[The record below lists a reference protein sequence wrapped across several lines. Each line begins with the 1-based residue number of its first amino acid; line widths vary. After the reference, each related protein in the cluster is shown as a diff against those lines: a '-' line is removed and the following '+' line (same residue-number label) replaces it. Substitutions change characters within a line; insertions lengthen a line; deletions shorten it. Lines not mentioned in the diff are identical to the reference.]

1 VGQVELFTIDY
12 LLHYSLWI
20 AHMSLRTRW
29 RKFVNVVMLS
39 LTGVCALFTVSAL
52 FFILGYL
59 VWYGGKSLN
68 WAFFTQLPAPVGET
82 GGGMA
87 NAIVGSGKLLLLA
100 SLVGVPIGLLG
111 GVYLAEFGGRTF
123 SFFVRYTADLLNGVP
138 SIVMGIFAYTI
149 IVIPMKH
156 FSAFAGGM
164 ALGVMMI
171 PIAVRTTE
179 ESLRAVPLIL
189 REGALALGASKW
201 KTVATVVMP
210 AAIRGIVTGIML
222 TLARVAGETA
232 PLLFTAFGNRFWSSG
247 WNQPI
252 ASLPV
257 MIYTYAVGPYEDWH
271 RQAWAAG
278 LVLLALV
285 LIANLGARLVVARGI
300 SFRRA

>member
-1 VGQVELFTIDY
+1 
-12 LLHYSLWI
+12 
-20 AHMSLRTRW
+20 MSFRSVW
-29 RKFVNVVMLS
+29 RKFVNIAMLS
-39 LTGVCALFTVSAL
+39 LTGICALFTVSAL

-59 VWYGGKSLN
+59 VFYGGKSIN
-68 WAFFTQLPAPVGET
+68 WDFFTNLPAPVGEK

-100 SLVGVPIGLLG
+100 SCIGIPIGLLT

-123 SFFVRYTADLLNGVP
+123 SFIVRYMTDLLNGVP

-156 FSAFAGGM
+156 FSAFAGGI
-164 ALGVMMI
+164 ALGIMMV

-179 ESLRAVPLIL
+179 EALRGVPRML
-189 REGALALGASKW
+189 REGALALGSSKW

-210 AAIRGIVTGIML
+210 AAMRGIVTGIML

-232 PLLFTAFGNRFWSSG
+232 PLLFTAFSNRYWSHG
-247 WNQPI
+247 WNEPI

-257 MIYTYAVGPYEDWH
+257 MIYTYAIAPYDDWH

-278 LVLLALV
+278 LVLLGLV
-285 LIANLGARLVVARGI
+285 LVANVGARLLVSNKI
-300 SFRRA
+300 SLRRA